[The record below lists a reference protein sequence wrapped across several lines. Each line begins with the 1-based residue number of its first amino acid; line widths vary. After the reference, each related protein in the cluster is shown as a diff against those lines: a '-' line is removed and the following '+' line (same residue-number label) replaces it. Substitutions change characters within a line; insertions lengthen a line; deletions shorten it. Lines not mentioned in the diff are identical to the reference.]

1 MQPVKAR
8 VFRNGANQAI
18 RIPVDM
24 SFETDE
30 VTLERDGEALIVRPL
45 RSRGWKAFFADPA
58 MVLPDD
64 FDTGE
69 DLPPEDDALL

>member
-1 MQPVKAR
+1 MKAR

-24 SFETDE
+24 SFDTEE
-30 VTLERDGEALIVRPL
+30 VTLERDGDALIVRPL
-45 RSRGWKAFFADPA
+45 RTSGWEAFFDNPDMKLPA
-58 MVLPDD
+58 D

-69 DLPPEDDALL
+69 DLPAEDQELF